1 MNTIKAC
8 FICFWQCSGNSATIA
23 ADFTAS
29 LYLWC
34 SEGNKWGEVEIL
46 WRAQCQLKKTSKG
59 GTDKLG
65 CEVSCRRNET
75 VMRDSNLR
83 EDKSGIFF
91 HKANRK
97 NWVTRRTW
105 SCTATVGGTKHLFT
119 GQGGFYS
126 REKGISEAY
135 NVICLFSIVR
145 PKDSHDASKRCLVNK
160 WLCRFPSNWYC
171 ILQEFIVALARY
183 QF

>member
-8 FICFWQCSGNSATIA
+8 FICFWQCSGNSAPSPA
-23 ADFTAS
+23 HFTAS

-34 SEGNKWGEVEIL
+34 SEGNKWGEVESL
-46 WRAQCQLKKTSKG
+46 LKGAVSAQKDLQG
-59 GTDKLG
+59 RPRQ
-65 CEVSCRRNET
+65 VARRNEI
-75 VMRDSNLR
+75 VMRDSNSR

-91 HKANRK
+91 QKANRNK
-97 NWVTRRTW
+97 TGLMGAPGI
-105 SCTATVGGTKHLFT
+105 CTATVGGTKHLLT

-126 REKGISEAY
+126 REKGMSEAY

-145 PKDSHDASKRCLVNK
+145 PKDSHDASKRCLVKK
-160 WLCRFPSNWYC
+160 WLRRFPSNWYC
-171 ILQEFIVALARY
+171 KDMQSIVALARY